1 MKRRVISKI
10 SKIVL
15 MRSLEVLK
23 EGQRS
28 KIEELCTLSNR
39 VAVIDVIEKPAV
51 EMSLGL
57 NFCSAHS
64 GQGKVMRGDE
74 ELHYLKPDLQ

>member
-1 MKRRVISKI
+1 MKRWIISKI

-23 EGQRS
+23 EGQRNR
-28 KIEELCTLSNR
+28 IEELCTLANR

-51 EMSLGL
+51 DLSLEL
-57 NFCSAHS
+57 NFCSA
-64 GQGKVMRGDE
+64 
-74 ELHYLKPDLQ
+74 